1 MITIYYHQGDKI
13 VRESDLRALPQIDLL
28 SVIWVDLNRLDNN
41 EKRYITNKFGINL
54 YEKQEQEEIESS
66 SRYLE
71 TNKMIVA
78 HSNFLISQG
87 DGYVSDP
94 ATFILK
100 NKYLITHRTSE
111 FRSFVEVSRKIMT
124 FPKNFPDGYHVLL
137 SIFENRIDLDAD
149 ILEMIA
155 KEITRVGKELS
166 GEAKTRQEVLIHITQ
181 YQELTMLLRQNFLD
195 KQRMISAMLRSDH
208 FPKDSYERMRMMMK
222 DVNSLMDHTSFS
234 FDRLEYLQDTFL
246 GLINLEQNKIIK
258 IFTVASVIFLPP
270 TVIAS
275 LYGMNFKYMPEYKW
289 HYGYPFAIVLMI
301 LSSLITLWF
310 FRRNRWLAAGR
321 SNHI

>member
-1 MITIYYHQGDKI
+1 MITIFYRQGEKLN
-13 VRESDLRALPQIDLL
+13 RESDLKLLPQIDLTNVL
-28 SVIWVDLNRLDNN
+28 WVDLFRLDDA
-41 EKRYITNKFGINL
+41 EKRYIISKFGINL

-78 HSNFLISQG
+78 NSNFLIQQN
-87 DGYVSDP
+87 DGYMSEP

-100 NKYLITHRTSE
+100 NNYLITHRTSE
-111 FRSFVEVSRKIMT
+111 FRSFTEVMRKIIAA
-124 FPKNFPDGYHVLL
+124 PKNFPSGYPVLL

-155 KEITRVGKELS
+155 KEISSVGKELRT
-166 GEAKTRQEVLIHITQ
+166 ALATKQELLIRITHF
-181 YQELTMLLRQNFLD
+181 QELTMLLRQNLLD
-195 KQRMISAMLRSDH
+195 KQRVISAMLRSEY
-208 FPKDSYERMRMMMK
+208 FPIDSHQRLRMMIK

-246 GLINLEQNKIIK
+246 GLINIEQNKIIK

-275 LYGMNFKYMPEYKW
+275 LYGMNFKHMPEYTW
-289 HYGYPFAIVLMI
+289 RYGYPFALFLMVS
-301 LSSLITLWF
+301 SSLITLWF
-310 FRRNRWLAAGR
+310 FRRNRWL
-321 SNHI
+321 

>member
-1 MITIYYHQGDKI
+1 MITIYYHQGERI
-13 VRESDLRALPQIDLL
+13 IRESDLRMLPQIDTL
-28 SVIWVDLNRLDNN
+28 SVIWVDLHQLDDP
-41 EKRYITNKFGINL
+41 EKRYIIDKFGINL
-54 YEKQEQEEIESS
+54 YQKQEQEEIESS

-71 TNKMIVA
+71 TSKMIVA
-78 HSNFLISQG
+78 HSNFMVQKG
-87 DGYVSDP
+87 DTYVSEA

-100 NKYLITHRTSE
+100 NKYLITHRTHD
-111 FRSFVEVSRKIMT
+111 FRSFTEVTRKVIA
-124 FPKNFPDGYHVLL
+124 FPKNYASGHHVLL

-155 KEITRVGKELS
+155 KEITSVGRELS
-166 GEAKTRQEVLIHITQ
+166 SMPQTREEVLIRITHF
-181 YQELTMLLRQNFLD
+181 QELTMMLRQNLLD

-208 FPKDSYERMRMMMK
+208 FPKDSYERLRMMIK

-275 LYGMNFKYMPEYKW
+275 LYGMNFRYMPEFKW
-289 HYGYPFAIVLMI
+289 HYGYPFAVALMI
-301 LSSLITLWF
+301 LSSLVTLWF
-310 FRRNRWLAAGR
+310 FRRNRWL
-321 SNHI
+321 

>member
-1 MITIYYHQGDKI
+1 MITIYHRQREKLI
-13 VRESDLRALPQIDLL
+13 PESDLRQLPQIELTNVL
-28 SVIWVDLNRLDNN
+28 WVDLFRLDDA
-41 EKRYITNKFGINL
+41 EKRYIIGKFGINL

-66 SRYLE
+66 SRYFE
-71 TNKMIVA
+71 TSKMIVA
-78 HSNFLISQG
+78 NSNFLIQQN
-87 DGYVSDP
+87 DGYTSEP

-100 NKYLITHRTSE
+100 NNYLVTHRTAE
-111 FRSFVEVSRKIMT
+111 FRSFTEVKKKMSAL
-124 FPKNFPDGYHVLL
+124 PKNFPSGYHVVL

-155 KEITRVGKELS
+155 KEISSVGKHLVTIS
-166 GEAKTRQEVLIHITQ
+166 KTKEDLLIRITHF
-181 YQELTMLLRQNFLD
+181 QELTMMLRQNLLD

-208 FPKDSYERMRMMMK
+208 FPRDSHERLRMMIK

-246 GLINLEQNKIIK
+246 GLINIEQNKIIK

-275 LYGMNFKYMPEYKW
+275 LYGMNFHHMPEYSW
-289 HYGYPFAIVLMI
+289 RFGYPFALALMV

-310 FRRNRWLAAGR
+310 FRRNRWL
-321 SNHI
+321 